1 MELVIIF
8 ELLRPAVFEREPTWP
23 GEDRKFRQRLASLNA
38 RHQEVA
44 PYAYHVR
51 VRLRENYS
59 AFSDFYEFL
68 GRKEPPLSIRVTAL
82 SDPTLTPSVV
92 ETVQAWLSS
101 MEWTT
106 AFQTEMLLCSSL
118 VTSKQ
123 LCNDLRKP
131 IDSLRASHPN
141 IISDFLRSFAVA
153 LRVSSRSGEESP
165 LECFVRLT
173 RELEEGKLKVG
184 LLTSDEEIFCAHH
197 ITLTPTRKV
206 LEGPYPTDSNRV
218 IRSYRGYQ
226 DHFLRVDFRDEDLA
240 SYRFGWEVDGEPFL
254 HDCVG
259 KVLKKG
265 FTIAGRDLQFLG
277 YSTSSLR
284 EHSVWFMHPFT
295 DSTGNRITVESIRA
309 ALGDFSRLLRTP
321 ARYAARLG
329 QAFTATIPSITV
341 QDDEIEYVDDLGS
354 HTDGCGTISRVCAD
368 EIWETICKSNPERY
382 SRALQPSSVSEW
394 SFLTYI
400 RVLIYVNLSIKFAS
414 RGARAWSLSMRI

>member
-1 MELVIIF
+1 M
-8 ELLRPAVFEREPTWP
+8 
-23 GEDRKFRQRLASLNA
+23 
-38 RHQEVA
+38 
-44 PYAYHVR
+44 
-51 VRLRENYS
+51 
-59 AFSDFYEFL
+59 
-68 GRKEPPLSIRVTAL
+68 
-82 SDPTLTPSVV
+82 
-92 ETVQAWLSS
+92 QAWLSS
-101 MEWTT
+101 VEWTT
-106 AFQTEMLLCSSL
+106 AFQIEMLLCTSL

-123 LCNDLRKP
+123 LCNDLRQP
-131 IDSLRASHPN
+131 IDNLRVSHPN

-153 LRVSSRSGEESP
+153 LRISSRSGDESP

-184 LLTSDEEIFCAHH
+184 LLTSDEETFCAHH

-218 IRSYRGYQ
+218 IRAHHGHQ
-226 DHFLRVDFRDEDLA
+226 DHFIRVDFRDEDLI

-295 DSTGNRITVESIRA
+295 DSTGNQITVQSIRA

-341 QDDEIEYVDDLGS
+341 QDDEIEYVPDLGS
-354 HTDGCGTISRVCAD
+354 HTDGCGTISRACAD

-382 SRALQPSSVSEW
+382 SRVLPPSSVSGR
-394 SFLTYI
+394 SFPTYI
-400 RVLIYVNLSIKFAS
+400 QHLTNICLSIKSAF
-414 RGARAWSLSMRI
+414 RDARVWSPLTNI